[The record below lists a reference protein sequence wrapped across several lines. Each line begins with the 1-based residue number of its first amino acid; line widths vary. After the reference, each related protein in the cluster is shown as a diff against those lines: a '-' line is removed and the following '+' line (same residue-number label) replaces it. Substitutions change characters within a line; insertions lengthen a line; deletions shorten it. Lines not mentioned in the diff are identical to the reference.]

1 MYKELKKLNLS
12 VDVYDPH
19 AIKSEVVKNFRIELL
34 ENIKSKYE
42 IIILAVAHKIFL
54 KMKLANFKTNNG
66 FIYDVKS
73 VLDKNLI
80 SGRL

>member
-1 MYKELKKLNLS
+1 M
-12 VDVYDPH
+12 DVYDPY
-19 AIKSEVVKNFRIELL
+19 AIKSEVIKDFKIELL

-54 KMKLANFKTNNG
+54 KMNLVNFKTNNG

>member
-1 MYKELKKLNLS
+1 MIQELKKLNLK

-19 AIKSEVVKNFRIELL
+19 AIKSEVIANFKIELL
-34 ENIKSKYE
+34 EKIKSKYE

-54 KMKLANFKTNNG
+54 KMNLVNFKKNNG

>member
-1 MYKELKKLNLS
+1 MNLR
-12 VDVYDPH
+12 VDIYDTY
-19 AIKSEVVKNFRIELL
+19 AIKSEVIKDFKIELL

-54 KMKLANFKTNNG
+54 KMNLVNFKINNG